1 MKRAVVVLRFGI
13 PKPSVGDIE
22 AINRLT
28 NGSMEAMGCAHPIG
42 MVSVLYTDL
51 ELSEIKQIFNDVEG
65 DTGDFLPVMIFNWGD
80 PNVQFDLKT
89 EDIEDML
96 NHIPTFCEDQKEVV
110 VLTLDDILDKISR
123 TGVES
128 LEQEELALLKS
139 FAKGGK

>member
-13 PKPSVGDIE
+13 SKPSVGDIE

-28 NGSMEAMGCAHPIG
+28 NGSMEAMGCPHPIG

-51 ELSEIKQIFNDVEG
+51 ELSEIKQVFNDVEK
-65 DTGDFLPVMIFNWGD
+65 DVNDFLPVMIFNWGD

-96 NHIPTFCEDQKEVV
+96 NHVPTFCEDQKEVV

>member
-13 PKPSVGDIE
+13 PVPSVGDIE
-22 AINRLT
+22 AIKRLT
-28 NGSMEAMGCAHPIG
+28 NGSMEALGCAHPTG

-51 ELSEIKQIFNDVEG
+51 ELTEIKQIFNDVER
-65 DTGDFLPVMIFNWGD
+65 DVNDFLPIMIFNWGD

-89 EDIEDML
+89 DDIEDMF
-96 NHIPTFCEDQKEVV
+96 NHISTFCEDQKQTVT
-110 VLTLDDILDKISR
+110 LTLDDILDKISR

>member
-13 PKPSVGDIE
+13 SQPSVGDIE
-22 AINRLT
+22 AIKRLT
-28 NGSMEAMGCAHPIG
+28 DGTMEAMGHPHPIG
-42 MVSVLYTDL
+42 IVSVLYTDM
-51 ELSEIKQIFNDVEG
+51 ELSEIKQVFNDVEE
-65 DTGDFLPVMIFNWGD
+65 DTNDFLPVMIFNWGD

-89 EDIEDML
+89 DDIEDMF
-96 NHIPTFCEDQKEVV
+96 NHVPNFCEDQKEVV

-139 FAKGGK
+139 FAKSGK